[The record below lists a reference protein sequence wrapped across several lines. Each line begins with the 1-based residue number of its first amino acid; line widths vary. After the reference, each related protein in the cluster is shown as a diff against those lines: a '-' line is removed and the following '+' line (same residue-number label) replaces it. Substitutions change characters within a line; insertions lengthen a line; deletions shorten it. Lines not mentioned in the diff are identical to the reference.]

1 MTAEKKNL
9 VIIDSNSIIHRAYHA
24 LPQLTTKNGEL
35 VNAVYGFLLVLFKAI
50 RDFQPDFIA
59 ACFDVPGPTFRH
71 KQYKKYK
78 AKRPKTPE
86 DLSKQIPKIKE
97 ILRNFNIPIF
107 EKEGFEADDIIGTI
121 SVLSVK
127 EQATPKI
134 ETTILSGDL
143 DSLQLV
149 NPQTKVY
156 SLKKGVK
163 DIILYDEKRVQ
174 EKFGGLEPK
183 HLLDF
188 KALRGDPSDN
198 IPGVVGIGEKTAIEL
213 LLQFGTLE
221 NLYETI
227 KKDSEEVKKLRPK
240 LKKTLLDYKEQ
251 AFLSK
256 SLARLDQNVPITFN
270 LEQCSFG
277 EYDKEKVIK
286 NLEALEFYSLIK
298 RMPGDIKE
306 DKASQNSPSIGE
318 NLRLW

>member
-1 MTAEKKNL
+1 MADEKKHL
-9 VIIDSNSIIHRAYHA
+9 IVIDSNSIIHRAYHA
-24 LPQLTTKNGEL
+24 LPQLTTQKGEI
-35 VNAVYGFLLVLFKAI
+35 VNAIYGFLLVLFKAI

-59 ACFDVPGPTFRH
+59 ACFDFPGPTFRH
-71 KQYKKYK
+71 KRYKEYK

-86 DLSKQIPKIKE
+86 DLSRQIPGVKE
-97 ILRNFNIPIF
+97 ILRSFDIPIF

-121 SVLSVK
+121 AVLADK
-127 EQATPKI
+127 EQATLKI

-149 NPQTKVY
+149 SPQTRVY
-156 SLKKGVK
+156 SLKRGVK

-174 EKFGGLEPK
+174 EQFGGLTSK

-213 LLQFGTLE
+213 LLKFDTLE
-221 NLYETI
+221 NLYEEI
-227 KKDSEEVKKLRPK
+227 KKDSEGAKKLRPK
-240 LKKTLLDYKEQ
+240 LKKTLIDHKGE

-256 SLARLDQNVPITFN
+256 ELAKLNQNVPIDFN
-270 LEQCSFG
+270 FKNCSFG
-277 EYDKEKVIK
+277 KYNKERVVKT
-286 NLEALEFYSLIK
+286 LEDLEFYSLIK
-298 RMPGDIKE
+298 RIPGNIKN
-306 DKASQNSPSIGE
+306 KAYQNEPSIGE